1 MERVNGYGESNNT
14 RRRLCYL
21 FECLT
26 IFFFL
31 VSIFLFYSFL
41 FFSLFCIVRSYSRHT
56 NDKLAADE
64 VSLSHSIHMSHLRIH
79 RQSFGTKADGK
90 SKALSTD
97 ERSHSL

>member
-1 MERVNGYGESNNT
+1 MLFIRMLNN
-14 RRRLCYL
+14 
-21 FECLT
+21 
-26 IFFFL
+26 
-31 VSIFLFYSFL
+31 FLFSRFNFSFL
-41 FFSLFCIVRSYSRHT
+41 FIFFFSLFCIVRSYSRHT